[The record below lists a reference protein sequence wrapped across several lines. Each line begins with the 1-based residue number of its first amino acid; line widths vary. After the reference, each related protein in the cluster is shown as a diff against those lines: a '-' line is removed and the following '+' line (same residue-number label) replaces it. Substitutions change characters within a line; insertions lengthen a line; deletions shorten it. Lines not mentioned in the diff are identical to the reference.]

1 MFKCRKGLIMSNE
14 KRIKE
19 HRLADKQIRK
29 LGLKE
34 YLNYKETENLIEKHL
49 SSSLKNLDYKNY
61 KRLSDIIEWHE
72 NYKSRL
78 VNGVIYPLLISAVVS
93 ILPIVKSGFYSIL
106 YIIPIIGVPFA
117 ISSFINLKEERLYN
131 RLYKS
136 IKKQGM
142 LEDVKDCLKQ
152 YQLSEEF
159 LRDKE
164 KYELEESKNELN
176 RHIDDY
182 SYHIHC
188 LEHNYNVRKGTD
200 YHSTQQERIEIVDDN
215 KKTYVE
221 HLGQAMPLIAK
232 MLQQNKNLKIISSN
246 EPLKKE
252 CEKTNENGTN
262 PEDNNEDNH
271 II

>member
-19 HRLADKQIRK
+19 HRLADNQIRK

-49 SSSLKNLDYKNY
+49 SSGLKNLNYKNY

-93 ILPIVKSGFYSIL
+93 ILPIVKSGLYSIL

-262 PEDNNEDNH
+262 PEDKNEDNH